1 MSTAQKKS
9 SLNHSPSNV
18 NIFRHYSQEENRFT
32 NGLISIL
39 SVSPLRYTRAFF
51 KDLLGLE
58 LDGAFETFVLREIPG
73 HADAQLCGS
82 NWCIWFETKI
92 VCGNLSR
99 PQLRRHLKRL
109 RNCRGR
115 MKRLVLLTP
124 DDSKSNYIREIRSK
138 YKPMVLPLEWRRVYN
153 FLESVPKRH
162 GPVFGQLVSQFLSEI
177 HDCIFD
183 QDFVGIIQK
192 MTFGDWSGVDH
203 NTYLEEMKK
212 GEWKWWN
219 TPRKYK
225 KLNGTG
231 RKLLLYDK
239 TREAITVEVEIAKVE
254 ETKQE
259 KDFPWRNTF
268 VRDTLQFDEKLI
280 PLKRIVKVPGFE
292 NFVSAR
298 APYRNVTHEQYRLL
312 KGLSAD

>member
-1 MSTAQKKS
+1 
-9 SLNHSPSNV
+9 
-18 NIFRHYSQEENRFT
+18 
-32 NGLISIL
+32 
-39 SVSPLRYTRAFF
+39 
-51 KDLLGLE
+51 
-58 LDGAFETFVLREIPG
+58 
-73 HADAQLCGS
+73 
-82 NWCIWFETKI
+82 
-92 VCGNLSR
+92 
-99 PQLRRHLKRL
+99 
-109 RNCRGR
+109 

>member
-51 KDLLGLE
+51 KDLLRLE

-138 YKPMVLPLEWRRVYN
+138 YKPMVLPLEWRKVYDYLERPISGGMKPLSPILRH
-153 FLESVPKRH
+153 FL
-162 GPVFGQLVSQFLSEI
+162 
-177 HDCIFD
+177 D
-183 QDFVGIIQK
+183 QIKDRISKQDYAGVIQK
-192 MTFGDWSGVDH
+192 INFGDWSDVHSD
-203 NTYLEEMKK
+203 TYLEEMKK

-219 TPRKYK
+219 TPREYK

-239 TREAITVEVEIAKVE
+239 CREAITVEVEIAKVE